1 MKRKHAK
8 FFVFPS
14 PAPNFLGFLPG
25 GSKGSIRRSSG
36 RERVPGET
44 SARGVEQTLSYDSND
59 PQFKWWKNKSRNCES
74 QYIDIMYLSTE
85 GRKVGKVI
93 CDSKRISDYYLII

>member
-8 FFVFPS
+8 LFVFLS
-14 PAPNFLGFLPG
+14 PAPNFLGFLPR
-25 GSKGSIRRSSG
+25 GSEGPIRRSFG
-36 RERVPGET
+36 RKRVPGET

-74 QYIDIMYLSTE
+74 QYIDIMYLSTWGE
-85 GRKVGKVI
+85 KWGR
-93 CDSKRISDYYLII
+93 